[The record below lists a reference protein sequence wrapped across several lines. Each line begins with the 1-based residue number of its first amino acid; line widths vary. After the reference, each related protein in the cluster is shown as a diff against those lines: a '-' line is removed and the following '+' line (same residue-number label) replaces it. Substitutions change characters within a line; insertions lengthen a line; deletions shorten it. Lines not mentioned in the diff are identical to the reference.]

1 MLAFGRGA
9 INVTKSDS
17 VVYTPPLQGL
27 YIGGAGNVTIVDQ
40 YGNISLFTAPPV
52 GTLLPVAVSQ
62 VMSTNTTATAIV
74 GIL

>member
-9 INVTKSDS
+9 INVTKSDAVIYS
-17 VVYTPPLQGL
+17 PPLQGL

-40 YGNISLFTAPPV
+40 YGNNSIFTALPV
-52 GTLLPVAVSQ
+52 GTFLPVAASQ
-62 VMSTNTTATAIV
+62 VMSTGTTATAIT